1 MALEYYLEIK
11 TPNSKVTVI
20 GSNPVKREL
29 ILGFE
34 DGSVQTF
41 DHESGEL
48 IQHCYKHRGWVTAL
62 CALPEARAFFSSGND
77 STVVTYNAI
86 GAVVDKLNIGS
97 VAYSICFH
105 SRLKQVIFGIPEGI
119 QFHKYE
125 LNNVTGQIID
135 SIPLYIICEH
145 DDITTGV
152 LMLDKLYSVGF
163 DGKLIIY
170 DCPFGGSPSVAKK
183 LDHAHDAGITCLI
196 AQKNSLD
203 NNEWLMTGSF
213 DKTAKVWS
221 LDGKL
226 IFKFIDFTQPVTG
239 LTYVHAT
246 KTVWIAAGNSFA
258 HVYDPKNGENVSSFI
273 DTFLNVEDNELRY
286 SYFLILLRYIPELNI
301 LIASTNIK
309 QCLGWRYNNTGCI
322 SCLKVK
328 SPLESVCY
336 TKKSPILMFTGDS
349 EGNVHKW
356 EQMQSNQIMYSSER
370 LLKFEGK
377 KNLSDVM
384 VQAISLGD
392 TKNIANT
399 NNKNNNKESTTNQ
412 KRVTSANRI
421 KTVEERLPA
430 YYVRSR
436 SAAKLREKERG
447 IGGYVS
453 QYAHLQKKNDTNT
466 LSNIKKTATGK
477 SILRILF
484 VEKFDLIIAASEDRN
499 IYVWGFD
506 LEALKALT
514 TLRDQSNDI
523 NHLPDEGAEV
533 ANRVVGFTLRKI
545 FSEHDSLVTS
555 LALIDDVESFGG
567 VYLLS
572 SGWDRRIYI
581 WDLTHFT
588 LFSNYTNPK
597 AEHID
602 EMLSAASGSI
612 HDMDYS
618 PTLKY
623 FAYASS
629 DMCVYVRKFS
639 PRGSD
644 MDLMYK
650 LQTKIDSEV
659 TCVKW
664 NFITN
669 QWVTGMENG
678 EIRIWET
685 NGEFKQAIN
694 VRGSI
699 HTIAIDDVQKALL
712 IGTQDTL
719 KVFDMEEY
727 TCVQTNEG
735 HTDVIRDVLFIPERN
750 QYITVSLDRT
760 MRIWNAWSPE
770 PLRKKVADI
779 DPKKKFA
786 EELWEQI
793 RNCVKNSIEVEDAN
807 SIVDKYFQKRYE
819 QKRLSITDDH
829 QQSRQVSFLN
839 P

>member
-1 MALEYYLEIK
+1 MALESYLDIK
-11 TPNSKVTVI
+11 NLNSKVTVI
-20 GSNPVKREL
+20 GSNPVRREL
-29 ILGFE
+29 VFGFE
-34 DGSVQTF
+34 DGSVQTY
-41 DHESGEL
+41 DPDTGNM
-48 IQHCYKHRGWVTAL
+48 ITNCYKHRGWVTAL
-62 CALPEARAFFSSGND
+62 CAFPEARAFFSSGND

-86 GAVVDKLNIGS
+86 GTPIDKLNIGS

-119 QFHKYE
+119 QFHSYE
-125 LNNVTGQIID
+125 LNNVTGQIIN

-145 DDITTGV
+145 EDITTGV

-170 DCPFGGSPSVAKK
+170 DCPFGSSPSVSKK
-183 LDHAHDAGITCLI
+183 LDQAHDAGITCLI

-213 DKTAKVWS
+213 DKSAKVWS

-226 IFKFIDFTQPVTG
+226 IFKFVDFTQPVTG

-273 DTFLNVEDNELRY
+273 DTFLSVEDSELRY
-286 SYFLILLRYIPELNI
+286 SYFLILLRYVPELNV
-301 LIASTNIK
+301 LIASTNLK
-309 QCLGWRYNNTGCI
+309 QCLGWRYKNTGCI

-336 TKKSPILMFTGDS
+336 TKKTPILMFAGDS
-349 EGNVHKW
+349 EGDVYKW

-384 VQAISLGD
+384 VHAISLGD
-392 TKNIANT
+392 TKT
-399 NNKNNNKESTTNQ
+399 NADNNNNKESTTNT
-412 KRVTSANRI
+412 KRLASANRI

-430 YYVRSR
+430 YYIRSR
-436 SAAKLREKERG
+436 SAAKIRERERG

-453 QYAHLQKKNDTNT
+453 QYAHLQKKGDTNT

-477 SILRILF
+477 SILRILL
-484 VEKFDLIIAASEDRN
+484 VEKFDLIIAASEDKN
-499 IYVWGFD
+499 IYIWGFD

-514 TLRDQSNDI
+514 TLRDQANDL
-523 NHLPDEGAEV
+523 NHLPEEGADV

-545 FSEHDSLVTS
+545 FSEHESLVTS
-555 LALIDDVESFGG
+555 LALVDDVDSFGG
-567 VYLLS
+567 VFLLS
-572 SGWDRRIYI
+572 SGWDRRIFI
-581 WDLTHFT
+581 WDLTHFI
-588 LFSNYTNPK
+588 LFSQYTNPK
-597 AEHID
+597 ADHVD
-602 EMLSAASGSI
+602 EAQTASQGNI

-618 PTLKY
+618 PHLKY

-639 PRGSD
+639 PKGSE
-644 MDLMYK
+644 MDLMYI
-650 LQTKIDSEV
+650 LQAKIDSEV

-664 NFITN
+664 NFIMN

-678 EIRIWET
+678 EIRIWEPD
-685 NGEFKQAIN
+685 GEFKQAIN
-694 VRGSI
+694 VRGSV
-699 HTIAIDDVQKALL
+699 HKIAIDDVQKALL

-735 HTDVIRDVLFIPERN
+735 HTDVIRDVLFIPERS
-750 QYITVSLDRT
+750 QYITVSLDHT

-770 PLRKKVADI
+770 PFRKKVADI
-779 DPKKKFA
+779 DPKIKFS
-786 EELWEQI
+786 EDLWEQI

-807 SIVDKYFQKRYE
+807 SIVDKYFQKQYE
-819 QKRLSITDDH
+819 QKHLSIHDDH
-829 QQSRQVSFLN
+829 PRAQQVSFSN

>member
-41 DHESGEL
+41 DHESGEVL
-48 IQHCYKHRGWVTAL
+48 QHCYKHRGWVTAL
-62 CALPEARAFFSSGND
+62 CSLPEARAFFSSGND
-77 STVVTYNAI
+77 STIVTYNAI

-119 QFHKYE
+119 QFHTYE
-125 LNNVTGQIID
+125 LNNVTGQIIH
-135 SIPLYIICEH
+135 SVPLYIICEH

-170 DCPFGGSPSVAKK
+170 DCPFGSSPSVAKK

-196 AQKNSLD
+196 AQKNSLE

-226 IFKFIDFTQPVTG
+226 IFKFIEFTQPVTG

-286 SYFLILLRYIPELNI
+286 SYFLLLLRYIPELNI

-309 QCLGWRYNNTGCI
+309 QCLGWRYNNTGC
-322 SCLKVK
+322 
-328 SPLESVCY
+328 
-336 TKKSPILMFTGDS
+336 
-349 EGNVHKW
+349 NVYKW

-384 VQAISLGD
+384 VHAISLGD
-392 TKNIANT
+392 AKNTANT
-399 NNKNNNKESTTNQ
+399 NNKKNNNKELETNQ
-412 KRVTSANRI
+412 KRVASANRI

-453 QYAHLQKKNDTNT
+453 QYAHLQKKNDSNT
-466 LSNIKKTATGK
+466 LNNIKKTATGK

-514 TLRDQSNDI
+514 TLRDQSNNL
-523 NHLPDEGAEV
+523 NHLPEEGAEV

-545 FSEHDSLVTS
+545 FSEHESLVTS
-555 LALIDDVESFGG
+555 LALVDDVESFGG

-581 WDLTHFT
+581 WDLTHFI
-588 LFSNYTNPK
+588 LFSFYSNSK
-597 AEHID
+597 AEHVD
-602 EMLSAASGSI
+602 EGNAAASGNI

-618 PTLKY
+618 PSLKY

-629 DMCVYVRKFS
+629 EMCVYVRKFS
-639 PRGSD
+639 PRGSE

-650 LQTKIDSEV
+650 LQAPIDSEV

-678 EIRIWET
+678 EIRIWVID
-685 NGEFKQAIN
+685 GEFKQAIN

-735 HTDVIRDVLFIPERN
+735 HTDVVRDILFIPERN

-770 PLRKKVADI
+770 PFRKKVADI
-779 DPKKKFA
+779 DPKVKFS
-786 EELWEQI
+786 EDLWEQI

-807 SIVDKYFQKRYE
+807 SIVDKYFQKQYE
-819 QKRLSITDDH
+819 QKHLSFNDD
-829 QQSRQVSFLN
+829 QQHSRQVSFLN